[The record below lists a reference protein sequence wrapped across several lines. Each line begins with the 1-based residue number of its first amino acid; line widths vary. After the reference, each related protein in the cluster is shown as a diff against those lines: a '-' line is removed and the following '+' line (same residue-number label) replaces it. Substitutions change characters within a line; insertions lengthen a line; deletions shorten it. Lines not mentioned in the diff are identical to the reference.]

1 MKGFIALALILCML
15 LAFIGCSRNNPA
27 EETQPIIPST
37 TEPPTTNPSTTE
49 PPTEPLKPSE
59 GLEFTLGDGD
69 YYIVSG
75 LGTCADTDIVIPD
88 TYNGLPVTT
97 IGDNAFNGSSYFISV
112 TIPNSVTTIGNN
124 AFSNSALISI
134 TIPDSVT
141 TIGEDA
147 FHRCMWLTGVWV
159 DNNNPAYSSDQSGV
173 LFNKSKTTLIRVPEV
188 ISGSY
193 TIPDSVTTIGDNALF
208 SCQSLTNITIPY
220 SVTTIGEGAFA
231 SCQSLTSIT
240 IPDSVTTIGD
250 NAFASCQ
257 SLTSITIPDGVT
269 TIGEYAFI
277 YCRNLTSV
285 NISDSVTTI
294 DSFVFY
300 DCGGLTGVTIP
311 DSVTTIGVSAFEG
324 CSGLT
329 SVTIPDSV
337 TIIGESAFSKCY
349 SLLSVNI
356 GDSVTIIGDSA
367 FYLCISLTEAYY
379 SGARCEWEKIAVG
392 EDNEYLL
399 NAKVHF
405 VKGEHDYDGGV
416 ETKAPTCAET
426 GIKTYTC
433 TSCGD
438 CYTSETPVSENS
450 FMALISAIIAFA
462 IIAFAIIAFFM
473 RLFGIH

>member
-193 TIPDSVTTIGDNALF
+193 TIPDSVTTIG
-208 SCQSLTNITIPY
+208 
-220 SVTTIGEGAFA
+220 EG
-231 SCQSLTSIT
+231 
-240 IPDSVTTIGD
+240 
-250 NAFASCQ
+250 AFASCQ

-356 GDSVTIIGDSA
+356 GDSVTIIGDSS

-462 IIAFAIIAFFM
+462 IIAFFM